1 MSPAHRRSRKCS
13 GTATVNVHVRE
24 IAQLYNSLDP
34 SPFWD
39 RDLDRDAAEFIE
51 GEFSDRLGAEH
62 WHLRIH
68 ATASP
73 ADVQTLQK
81 AVTTYYHRL
90 AASARR
96 QLSDHLRR
104 ARLGLFAG
112 LALFA
117 LFMLARTVARA
128 MIHDLPAVID
138 EGLII
143 LGWLSVWRPAEM
155 LAYEW
160 LPLHRRRRLYERL
173 STVRVTAHGDAE
185 PNAPG
190 DGTSDG
196 TH

>member
-1 MSPAHRRSRKCS
+1 MSPTRRRRRS
-13 GTATVNVHVRE
+13 GTATVHVHVHE
-24 IAQLYNSLDP
+24 VAQLYNSLDP

-62 WHLRIH
+62 WHLLIH
-68 ATASP
+68 VSASTVE
-73 ADVQTLQK
+73 VQALQK
-81 AVTTYYHRL
+81 AVASYYHRL

-117 LFMLARTVARA
+117 LFMVARNVARA

-143 LGWLSVWRPAEM
+143 LAWLSVWRPAEM

-173 STVRVTAHGDAE
+173 STVRVTAHTDAE
-185 PNAPG
+185 AIAPG
-190 DGTSDG
+190 NG
-196 TH
+196 THDGAP

>member
-1 MSPAHRRSRKCS
+1 MSSRHRSSRS
-13 GTATVNVHVRE
+13 GTATVHVHVHE
-24 IAQLYNSLDP
+24 VAQLYNSLDP

-51 GEFSDRLGAEH
+51 GEFSDRLSAEH

-68 ATASP
+68 AATSP
-73 ADVQTLQK
+73 ADVQALQK
-81 AVTTYYHRL
+81 AVTSYYRRL

-96 QLSDHLRR
+96 QLSEHLRR
-104 ARLGLFAG
+104 ARLSLLAG

-143 LGWLSVWRPAEM
+143 LAWLSVWRPAEM

-173 STVRVTAHGDAE
+173 STVRVTAHSDAE
-185 PNAPG
+185 TKGPN
-190 DGTSDG
+190 DGIQVG
-196 TH
+196 PH